1 MKVPRV
7 ANPTSFRV
15 NGGDGH
21 IAPFPFE
28 AKRERERERER
39 GDGRDDHPIFGGKE
53 HAEEGVSHFSWN
65 MREE

>member
-1 MKVPRV
+1 MKEARV
-7 ANPTSFRV
+7 TTPTSFRV
-15 NGGDGH
+15 NGGNGH

-28 AKRERERERER
+28 AKRERERER
-39 GDGRDDHPIFGGKE
+39 GDGRDDHPILGGKE